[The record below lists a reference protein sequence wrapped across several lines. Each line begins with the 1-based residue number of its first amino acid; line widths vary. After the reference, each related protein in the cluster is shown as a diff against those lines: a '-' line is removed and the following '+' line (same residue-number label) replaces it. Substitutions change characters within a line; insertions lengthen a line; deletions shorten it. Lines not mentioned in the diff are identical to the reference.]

1 MRWAKRV
8 APSATEGESDFDDL
22 FRSTWSRAVVA
33 ARRIVGPGGDP
44 EGLAAEALTRA
55 YDRWP
60 SVRRHPAPDAWVLR
74 VTINLALDRVRRPDD
89 STGEVLDLH
98 DDDVRLD
105 LGNIDSDAA
114 DATATRMAL
123 VAALRALPEKQ
134 RHAVALRYL
143 AGCEE
148 NDIAASLGINPGTVK
163 THLKRGL
170 DGLRTQLGTEPE
182 NLDALVPGSAQ
193 LL

>member
-1 MRWAKRV
+1 MRWARRV

-22 FRSTWSRAVVA
+22 FRSTWSRAVGA

-74 VTINLALDRVRRPDD
+74 VTINLALDRVRRPVD
-89 STGEVLDLH
+89 STGEEVDVH
-98 DDDVRLD
+98 DDVRLD
-105 LGNIDSDAA
+105 LGGLDSDAA

-123 VAALRALPEKQ
+123 VAALRGLPEKQ

-182 NLDALVPGSAQ
+182 TFDALLPGTAPV
-193 LL
+193 L